1 MQNRI
6 KQIQS
11 LAAPLRIGL
20 FIFVLLLIWLPV
32 AIPIQVLLAGDQDLV
47 TILTMGWLFVL
58 FLILVRVT
66 EKFLYQ
72 KSHPYQ
78 AVGLTIN
85 SRFGLDL
92 LQGLIIGLILTF
104 TLFLLQ
110 GSLGWLNWQD
120 NALPFWQL
128 ILEGALTGIGV
139 GIAEEA
145 LFRGWLLN
153 ELQRD
158 YSLNIAL
165 WVNAIIFAIAHFIK
179 PLDVILE
186 TFPEF
191 PGLVLLGLVL
201 VWARRKTQGQL
212 GLAIGLH
219 GGLVWAYY
227 IINVGDLIAYS
238 DRASPI
244 ITGLDGN
251 PISGIMGW
259 LFLMGLAVWL
269 QWEIK
274 KLS

>member
-1 MQNRI
+1 MKNRL
-6 KQIQS
+6 KQIPT
-11 LAAPLRIGL
+11 LAAPLRISL

-32 AIPIQVLLAGDQDLV
+32 AIPIQVLLAGDEDLV
-47 TILTMGWLFVL
+47 TILTMGWLFIL
-58 FLILVRVT
+58 FLVLVRVT

-72 KSHPYQ
+72 ESYPYQ
-78 AVGLTIN
+78 AVGLTFS

-92 LQGLIIGLILTF
+92 LKGLIIGLISTF
-104 TLFLLQ
+104 TLFVLQ
-110 GSLGWLNWQD
+110 GSFGWLNWQD

-128 ILEGALTGIGV
+128 IAEGALTGIGV

-158 YSLNIAL
+158 YSLAIAL
-165 WVNAIIFAIAHFIK
+165 WVNAMIFAIAHFLK

-191 PGLVLLGLVL
+191 PGLILLGLVL
-201 VWARRKTQGQL
+201 VWARRKTQGKL
-212 GLAIGLH
+212 GLGIGLH

-238 DRASPI
+238 DRASPL

-251 PISGIMGW
+251 PMSGMMGW
-259 LFLMGLAVWL
+259 LFLVGLAVWL
-269 QWEIK
+269 RWENNQ
-274 KLS
+274 

>member
-1 MQNRI
+1 MENRI
-6 KQIQS
+6 KS
-11 LAAPLRIGL
+11 LKTLAAPIRISL
-20 FIFVLLLIWLPV
+20 FILVLLLIWLPV
-32 AIPIQVLLAGDQDLV
+32 AIPIKVFLAGDEDLV
-47 TILTMGWLFVL
+47 TILTMGWLFIL

-72 KSHPYQ
+72 ESYPYQ
-78 AVGLTIN
+78 AVGLN
-85 SRFGLDL
+85 FSSRFGLDL
-92 LQGLIIGLILTF
+92 LKGLIIGLISTF
-104 TLFLLQ
+104 TLFVLQ
-110 GSLGWLNWQD
+110 GSFGWLNWQD

-128 ILEGALTGIGV
+128 IAEGALTGIGV

-158 YSLNIAL
+158 YSLAIAL
-165 WVNAIIFAIAHFIK
+165 WVNAIIFAIAHFLK

-191 PGLVLLGLVL
+191 PGLILLGLVL
-201 VWARRKTQGQL
+201 VWARRKTQGKLWL
-212 GLAIGLH
+212 GIGLH

-238 DRASPI
+238 DRASPL

-251 PISGIMGW
+251 PMSGMMGW
-259 LFLMGLAVWL
+259 LFLVGLAVWL
-269 QWEIK
+269 RWENNQ
-274 KLS
+274 

>member
-227 IINVGDLIAYS
+227 IINVGDLITYS

-274 KLS
+274 RSS